1 MFIEFG
7 WSFIEF
13 GWSFIEFGWSFIE
26 FGWSFIE
33 FGWSFIEF
41 GWSFIELEV
50 SFIEFKQWLG
60 WGKTQIQRTTSDLC
74 VHRSFSTRG
83 YVNETLRKRLKA
95 ACYSCDRLS
104 SQ

>member
-1 MFIEFG
+1 
-7 WSFIEF
+7 
-13 GWSFIEFGWSFIE
+13 SFIE

-60 WGKTQIQRTTSDLC
+60 WGKTQILEQLQTC
-74 VHRSFSTRG
+74 VYT
-83 YVNETLRKRLKA
+83 VA
-95 ACYSCDRLS
+95 P
-104 SQ
+104 SQGEG